1 VKVNKTQDLLPVKLA
16 KPAQRALQGAGITSL
31 KQLAKL
37 SEKEISQWH
46 GIGPNAIKEIK
57 KALKDNG
64 LSFAGKP

>member
-1 VKVNKTQDLLPVKLA
+1 MKENKPRDLLSLKLA

-31 KQLAKL
+31 KQLARL

-46 GIGPNAIKEIK
+46 GIGSNAIKEIK

-64 LSFAGKP
+64 LSFTKVS